1 MIRKWIGRGS
11 FFLFLRGRVMAW
23 RRFRHG
29 LKHVHPTFYMG
40 PNCWVASD
48 LVAGPYSF
56 MTNDCMIQARVV
68 LGRYVLLGPRVSIV
82 GGDHQPNLP
91 GVPNVFSGRPEILET
106 VIEDDAWIGHA
117 AIIMQ
122 GVRIGR
128 GAIVAAGAV
137 VVRDV
142 PPYEIHGGI
151 PAKKISE
158 RLPDPADRA
167 RHEAMLAGPLIHGK
181 IARPQLNQ

>member
-56 MTNDCMIQARVV
+56 MNNDCMIQARV
-68 LGRYVLLGPRVSIV
+68 LIGRYVLLGPRV
-82 GGDHQPNLP
+82 
-91 GVPNVFSGRPEILET
+91 
-106 VIEDDAWIGHA
+106 
-117 AIIMQ
+117 
-122 GVRIGR
+122 
-128 GAIVAAGAV
+128 
-137 VVRDV
+137 
-142 PPYEIHGGI
+142 
-151 PAKKISE
+151 
-158 RLPDPADRA
+158 
-167 RHEAMLAGPLIHGK
+167 
-181 IARPQLNQ
+181 